1 MDFYDSVFVSLVLA
15 LALAGILWGLR
26 IFKIFLIVLGV
37 WAGFALG
44 MLVGD
49 FFAGDSGSLLIW
61 GLSGAVIG
69 GLLAWPFQKIFVF
82 IGVGL
87 LVGFL
92 VFAMVMS
99 RGGEPQT
106 GLIAGATTLVIAGF
120 IAVMI
125 YDYFIIVLM
134 TMVSA
139 YLIINVCYLP
149 LEFRHMFEVFLSGK
163 DGVVETLGTFGGL
176 YSQLIWPSLVVLCMF
191 LLYAIFM
198 QKILRKDRGDK
209 DDSMKLGTS
218 PAWKTAFILA
228 SILVIYAFVD
238 SLFGF
243 GKALYS
249 GTEWISLANGFDA
262 ISPGQEI
269 SFFCHN
275 PILNFSPISFPAAAI
290 VAFIFIKWYKS
301 SLLAR
306 ALGGNRWL
314 NGWIAGIILGIVILP
329 LIDMI
334 IVFAILRFDRLGLAL
349 GNWLGFYKAFISA
362 PLAVVLV
369 KWSYILAVFPLLL
382 TLILPAPPPRSEP
395 QPKEPQ
401 VNYCI

>member
-1 MDFYDSVFVSLVLA
+1 MDIFDALFISLVLA
-15 LALAGILWGLR
+15 LALAGVLWGLR

-37 WAGFALG
+37 WAGFAMG

-49 FFAGDSGSLLIW
+49 FFAADSGSLLIW

-69 GLLAWPFQKIFVF
+69 GLLAWPLQKIFVF
-82 IGVGL
+82 TGVGL
-87 LVGFL
+87 LIGFL

-149 LEFRHMFEVFLSGK
+149 FEFRHMFEVFLSGK
-163 DGVVETLGTFGGL
+163 EGIVETLGTFGGL

-198 QKILRKDRGDK
+198 QKILRRDRGDK
-209 DDSMKLGTS
+209 EDSMKLGTS
-218 PAWKTAFILA
+218 PAWKTAFMLA
-228 SILVIYAFVD
+228 SILVVYAFID

-243 GKALYS
+243 GKALFS
-249 GTEWISLANGFDA
+249 GAQWISLGHGFNA

-269 SFFCHN
+269 SVFCHN

-290 VAFIFIKWYKS
+290 AAFIFIKWHKS
-301 SLLAR
+301 NFPAG
-306 ALGGNRWL
+306 ALGGNRWI
-314 NGWIAGIILGIVILP
+314 NGWLAGIILGIVVLP

-334 IVFAILRFDRLGLAL
+334 ILSAILKFDNLSLAL
-349 GNWLGFYKAFISA
+349 GNWLGFYRAFVAA
-362 PLAVVLV
+362 PLAVVLI
-369 KWSYILAVFPLLL
+369 KWSYVLAIFPFLL
-382 TLILPAPPPRSEP
+382 TLIIPAPTPQSDS